1 MKTSSFDADVLI
13 YAATP
18 GHKLGEPV
26 WNLLEREPGNVF
38 GSTLL
43 IPELLV
49 KPVRLRDGAEIAAL
63 TAVLDRLELS
73 DVTDSVATL
82 AVELGAAYKLKAVDA
97 IHLATAVWVGADQ
110 FITNNSK
117 DFQSDQI
124 AEIDVVYPAQ
134 L

>member
-1 MKTSSFDADVLI
+1 MRTYSFDADVLI

-26 WNLLEREPGNVF
+26 WQLLEREPGNVF

-43 IPELLV
+43 IPELLI
-49 KPVRLRDGAEIAAL
+49 KPVRLRNEAEIAVL
-63 TAVLDRLELS
+63 TAVLGRLDLL

-82 AVELGAAYKLKAVDA
+82 AVELGAAYTLKAADA
-97 IHLATAVWVGADQ
+97 LHLATAVWLGADQ
-110 FITNNSK
+110 FVTNNSK
-117 DFQSDQI
+117 DFRSDRVT
-124 AEIDVVYPAQ
+124 EIDVVYPAQ